1 MNDFGTMRQ
10 GSAVESSAGDVAAH
24 PGTAVS
30 GLRMLLA
37 AVAGAACYY
46 FATQIAWA
54 MTLPDSKI
62 SLFFPPHAIL
72 VSILLLVPYRRWW
85 AFVLAAVTAHFFAT
99 QQAGWP
105 VGFGLQ
111 AEAYDATTAMLTAAG
126 IRYFTPSPFH
136 RLDLREAIAFV
147 LVAVLIVPFA
157 TAPWGAA
164 LTIAYGFSNDFWV
177 EWRNLG
183 VSNGVTV
190 IVLVPAILMGLLSW
204 RGGKFFDA
212 TPARVAEAVLLAA
225 GTLAVGYLVF
235 DSLVAG
241 PDASPALLY
250 LPIPLLIWAVLRF
263 GLGGMCT
270 SMLALTMIAIWGTM
284 QGRGPFLSQAPAE
297 NVLALQSFLLVV
309 ATPLLLLAAAIAEER
324 RAQDALRA
332 SEARM
337 ALTAESA
344 QFVLWDW
351 DIAQDKVWFT
361 DAGRRLLGLQEGDSV
376 QHSTLA
382 GRVHP
387 EDREMR
393 DAAIRRTLAD
403 GAEYESEFRLLLPDG
418 SVRWITARGRAPGK
432 AGPRHVLGVSMD
444 ITRQKQA
451 AEEAQMQR
459 RELAYLA
466 RVATVNTLSGSLAH
480 ELSQPLT
487 SILSNAQAGLRF
499 MAKDPPELGE
509 VRDILENIVSEDQ
522 RAGQII
528 HRLRHLLRRDE
539 VSLQAVDVPDTLADL
554 LRLARSDLLARRVSV
569 ETRVAGE
576 PPRAM
581 TDQVQL
587 QQVLLNLV
595 FNACDAMAG
604 MPAVQR
610 VLEVSIAVVEG
621 DLRVSV
627 LDRGSG
633 LPEDLEVVFQPF
645 HTTKDDGLGL
655 GLAISRTLISAH
667 KGRLWCEHREG
678 GGAVFHVSL
687 PLAAEAAK

>member
-1 MNDFGTMRQ
+1 MKSFDSMRQ
-10 GSAVESSAGDVAAH
+10 GSAGEVCVPVAEATRTESAA
-24 PGTAVS
+24 S
-30 GLRMLLA
+30 GLRVLLGA
-37 AVAGAACYY
+37 LAGGACYY
-46 FATQIAWA
+46 LATQIAWA
-54 MTLPDSKI
+54 LTLPGSKI

-85 AFVLAAVTAHFFAT
+85 AFVLAAVSAHFFAT

-111 AEAYDATTAMLTAAG
+111 TEGYDALTAMLTAAG
-126 IRYFTPSPFH
+126 IRYFTPSPFQ
-136 RLDLREAIAFV
+136 RIDLREAIVFV
-147 LVAVLIVPFA
+147 LVAVVIVPFA

-164 LTIAYGFSNDFWV
+164 LTVAYGFGHDFWE

-190 IVLVPAILMGLLSW
+190 IVLVPAIMMGLHAW
-204 RGGKFFDA
+204 RGGKVDA
-212 TPARVAEAVLLAA
+212 TPARIAEALLLAA
-225 GTLAVGYLVF
+225 GTVAVGYLVF
-235 DSLVAG
+235 DSPTAG

-270 SMLALTMIAIWGTM
+270 SMLALTMIAILGTM

-297 NVLALQSFLLVV
+297 NVLALQSFLLMV

-324 RAQDALRA
+324 RSQDALRA

-344 QFVLWDW
+344 QFVLWEW

-361 DAGRRLLGLQEGDSV
+361 DAGRKLLGLEEGDSV
-376 QHSTLA
+376 EHTTLA

-393 DAAIRRTLAD
+393 DAAIQRTIAKGAD
-403 GAEYESEFRLLLPDG
+403 YESEFRLLLPDG
-418 SVRWITARGRAPGK
+418 SVRWINARGRAPGK

-444 ITRQKQA
+444 ITRQKLA
-451 AEEAQMQR
+451 AEEALVQR

-487 SILSNAQAGLRF
+487 SMLSNAQAGLRF

-522 RAGQII
+522 RAAQII
-528 HRLRHLLRRDE
+528 HRLRNLLRREE
-539 VSLQAVDVPDTLADL
+539 VSLQAVDVADTLADL

-576 PPRAM
+576 LPHAM
-581 TDQVQL
+581 TDRVQL

-604 MPAVQR
+604 TPPVQR
-610 VLEVSIAVVEG
+610 VIEVSIEVVDG
-621 DLRVSV
+621 NLRISV
-627 LDRGSG
+627 LDRGTG
-633 LPEDLEVVFQPF
+633 LPGDLEVVFQPF

-655 GLAISRTLISAH
+655 GLAISRTLINAH
-667 KGRLWCEHREG
+667 KGRLWCEHRDG
-678 GGAVFHVSL
+678 GGAVFHVTL
-687 PLAAEAAK
+687 PLATEAAQ

>member
-1 MNDFGTMRQ
+1 MNDVGSMRQ
-10 GSAVESSAGDVAAH
+10 GSAGEFPVAGAEASRPASAA
-24 PGTAVS
+24 S
-30 GLRMLLA
+30 GLRLLISA
-37 AVAGAACYY
+37 LAGGACYY
-46 FATQIAWA
+46 LATRIAWA

-85 AFVLAAVTAHFFAT
+85 AFVLAAVAAHFLAT

-111 AEAYDATTAMLTAAG
+111 AEAYDAATAMLTAAG
-126 IRYFTPSPFH
+126 IRYFTPMPFH
-136 RLDLREAIAFV
+136 RIDLREAVVFV
-147 LVAVLIVPFA
+147 LVAVVIVPFA

-164 LTIAYGFSNDFWV
+164 LTVAYGFGHDFWI

-190 IVLVPAILMGLLSW
+190 IVLVPAIMMGLRAW
-204 RGGKFFDA
+204 RGGKFEA
-212 TPARVAEAVLLAA
+212 TPARFAEALLLGVA
-225 GTLAVGYLVF
+225 TVAVGYLVF

-270 SMLALTMIAIWGTM
+270 SMLALTLIAIWGTM

-297 NVLALQSFLLVV
+297 NVLALQLFLEMV

-324 RAQDALRA
+324 RSQDALRA

-361 DAGRRLLGLQEGDSV
+361 DAGRKLLGLEEGDSV
-376 QHSTLA
+376 EHATLA

-387 EDREMR
+387 EDRGMR
-393 DAAIRRTLAD
+393 DAAIQRTLAQ
-403 GAEYESEFRLLLPDG
+403 GADYESEFRLLLPDG

-432 AGPRHVLGVSMD
+432 SGAGHVLGVSMD
-444 ITRQKQA
+444 ITRQKLA
-451 AEEAQMQR
+451 AEEAQVQG

-487 SILSNAQAGLRF
+487 SILSNAQAALRF

-509 VRDILENIVSEDQ
+509 VREILENIVSEDQ

-539 VSLQAVDVPDTLADL
+539 VSLQAVDVPEALADL
-554 LRLARSDLLARRVSV
+554 LRLARSELLDRRVSV
-569 ETRVAGE
+569 ETRVAGA

-581 TDQVQL
+581 TDRVQL

-604 MPAVQR
+604 NPPHRR
-610 VLEVSIAVVEG
+610 VLEVAIAVVEG
-621 DLRVSV
+621 ELQVSV
-627 LDRGSG
+627 LDRGTG
-633 LPEDLEVVFQPF
+633 LPEDLELVFQPF
-645 HTTKDDGLGL
+645 HTTKHDGLGL

-667 KGRLWCEHREG
+667 KGRLWCAHREG
-678 GGAVFHVSL
+678 GGAEFHVAL
-687 PLAAEAAK
+687 PLAPDATH